1 MRLKC
6 FNIVSGFCTVVTVSL
21 PFATFCIMNL
31 LTQDTVSDNKSVLT
45 GDCSVLVLTNCM
57 CTVVSVS
64 GYFIS
69 FWFSQLK
76 DFCFKVLVP
85 HFSITYKC
93 CIKCNI
99 FFFELSS
106 YIVSGLSLQ
115 FLKHNFSFLQNKLL
129 VSSVICA

>member
-6 FNIVSGFCTVVTVSL
+6 FNIVTGFCTVVTVSL
-21 PFATFCIMNL
+21 PFATCCIMNHL
-31 LTQDTVSDNKSVLT
+31 MQGTLSDNKSVLT
-45 GDCSVLVLTNCM
+45 GDCPVLVVTS

-76 DFCFKVLVP
+76 DFSAFKVLVP
-85 HFSITYKC
+85 HFSITYTC
-93 CIKCNI
+93 CIKCNNV
-99 FFFELSS
+99 FCELFS
-106 YIVSGLSLQ
+106 YSVSGLSLQ
-115 FLKHNFSFLQNKLL
+115 FLKHNFCLLQNKCL